1 MLIAGTRGAT
11 MPTERCPVD
20 VWLYDGGELPS
31 DAELVAK
38 VKQLADEWLHARGD
52 GMDVI
57 ASSVA
62 DQLLELVDELN
73 AI

>member
-1 MLIAGTRGAT
+1 

-52 GMDVI
+52 GMDVL
-57 ASSVA
+57 ASSTA
-62 DQLLELVDELN
+62 DQLLGLVDELN